1 MKSINDVNTIIW
13 DARAPEEFNGTK
25 VTASRNGHVPGAIS
39 LDWMHMKDLNN
50 NSKLRNLDEI
60 KSMLAGLG
68 ITNNVKVI
76 TDENQNAIYFSRSII
91 PFKRNDASINYFK
104 HVGVYAFRKSFLTKF
119 SSLKIGDLETAEKIE
134 ALRMVEN
141 GVAIKMIESD
151 EKFIGIDTLEDLEM
165 ARKMINEKGSI

>member
-1 MKSINDVNTIIW
+1 MSRFKSNYDVEN
-13 DARAPEEFNGTK
+13 P
-25 VTASRNGHVPGAIS
+25 
-39 LDWMHMKDLNN
+39 
-50 NSKLRNLDEI
+50 
-60 KSMLAGLG
+60 
-68 ITNNVKVI
+68 NNVKVI

-91 PFKRNDASINYFK
+91 PFKRNDSSINYFK

-141 GVAIKMIESD
+141 GIAIKMIESD